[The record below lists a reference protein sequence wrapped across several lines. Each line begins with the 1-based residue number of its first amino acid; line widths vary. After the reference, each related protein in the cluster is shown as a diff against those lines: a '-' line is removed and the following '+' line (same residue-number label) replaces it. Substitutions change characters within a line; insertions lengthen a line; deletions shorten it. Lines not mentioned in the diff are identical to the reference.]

1 MSDRLARELYR
12 ALAEGD
18 RAALDALLHE
28 DFVGRT
34 TAGLPLGLGGE
45 YVGAD
50 AMRKRFWGRI
60 AQHFEVRAEPA
71 RFTELPDGRLLIE
84 GRYVGTARTT
94 GRKLDAEFT
103 HTLSFADGRIVE
115 LVQLT
120 DSDAWVGA
128 LGRELT
134 AVEFDIIDG
143 LGHLQLNRPD
153 HGNAFSMALAE
164 DLYEVAVRCT
174 NADDLRALLVTGNGP
189 RFSVGGDMDEFQRGG
204 PGGMGRVMQAM
215 ARRYHE
221 ALELYAEL
229 PVPVVCGV
237 HGAAAG
243 GALGM
248 TYVADIVLAAE
259 GTKFALG
266 FAGIGIAGDSANSW
280 YLPRLIGPRRT
291 AELYFEQRVLTAT
304 EAAEWGL
311 VTRVVPAA
319 ELHDQALALA
329 RRLASGPTVAYREI
343 RGLLRQTWGSSL
355 SEQLAAETRALG
367 VAGVTSDAEG
377 AIAAFLT
384 KQQPT
389 FEGK

>member
-18 RAALDALLHE
+18 RAALDALLHK

-34 TAGLPLGLGGE
+34 TAGLPLELGGE
-45 YVGAD
+45 YIGSE

-71 RFTELPDGRLLIE
+71 RFTELPDGRLLVE
-84 GRYVGTARTT
+84 GRYVGTARAT

-103 HTLSFADGRIVE
+103 HTLSFADRRIVE

-134 AVEFDIIDG
+134 AVEFDIADG
-143 LGHLQLNRPD
+143 LGQLRLNRPD

-174 NADDLRALLVTGNGP
+174 DADRLRALLVTGNGP
-189 RFSVGGDMDEFQRGG
+189 RFSVGGDMDEFRRGG
-204 PGGMGRVMQAM
+204 PGGMGRVMQEM
-215 ARRYHE
+215 ARRYHA

-237 HGAAAG
+237 HGAVAG

-248 TYVADIVLAAE
+248 TFVSDIVLAAE
-259 GTKFALG
+259 RTKFALG
-266 FAGIGIAGDSANSW
+266 FAAIGIAGDSANSW
-280 YLPRLIGPRRT
+280 FLPRLIGPRRT

-311 VTRVVPAA
+311 VTRVVPAT
-319 ELHDQALALA
+319 ELHDQSLALAL
-329 RRLASGPTVAYREI
+329 RLANGPTVAYGEFRA
-343 RGLLRQTWGSSL
+343 LLRQTWGNSL
-355 SEQLAAETRALG
+355 PEQLAAEVRALG
-367 VAGVTSDAEG
+367 VAGNTEDAE
-377 AIAAFLT
+377 AAVSAFLA
-384 KQQPT
+384 KQRPT
-389 FEGK
+389 FQGS